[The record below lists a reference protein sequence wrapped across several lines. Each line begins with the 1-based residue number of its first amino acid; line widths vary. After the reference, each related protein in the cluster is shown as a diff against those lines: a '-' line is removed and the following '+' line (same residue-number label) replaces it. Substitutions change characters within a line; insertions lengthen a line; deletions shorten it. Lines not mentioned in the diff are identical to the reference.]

1 MSVRFVVLGFVLAG
15 TFAWGGSAS
24 PRAPSDPPPR
34 AAFATVRLHPL
45 PLQALNQ
52 CRLARAI
59 AFCPRRLPLASLPGW
74 RAPRGTPPPILVA
87 QRYRPFRDG
96 RARLVGVSFGYGA
109 PWEPD
114 SGPDWRQHL
123 WRNRPCCFLH
133 FELYRAIKGT
143 PPMAAHVERAPL
155 GGRSGLLAAAAGYGL
170 GCDGPFFCNH
180 LRFYWRERGS
190 WYVATLHHFGVPE
203 TRTLLDRLVRELRP
217 VRTLQPGRPHVV
229 ATIRIGGFPNA
240 LAVGDGTVWI
250 VGGGRRSGRIVRI
263 DQSSNRVAARIRAPV
278 GSERSCGI
286 ATAGGSVWAA
296 AYDPGSRR
304 TTVLRIDPKRARI
317 VGRIPIPN
325 AACVTAA
332 AGAVWV
338 SSPES
343 RTLTRIEP
351 KSGRVVAHIR
361 KAGSY
366 PEGIAFGYGS
376 VWVASG
382 TRPCGS
388 PRRPCTPS
396 RDTSGQLTR
405 IDARTNLVVA
415 RLRLEA
421 SPAYV
426 AAAAGN
432 VWVSSNDGTIRR
444 IDPHTNR
451 LAGPPLPVSGGRVTL
466 AAGLG
471 LLWVTSITGPG
482 RPGTITPVDP
492 RRGTL
497 GRSVT
502 VGRSPLGMASR
513 AGSLWVANFNSGTVS
528 RIVR

>member
-1 MSVRFVVLGFVLAG
+1 
-15 TFAWGGSAS
+15 
-24 PRAPSDPPPR
+24 
-34 AAFATVRLHPL
+34 
-45 PLQALNQ
+45 
-52 CRLARAI
+52 
-59 AFCPRRLPLASLPGW
+59 
-74 RAPRGTPPPILVA
+74 
-87 QRYRPFRDG
+87 
-96 RARLVGVSFGYGA
+96 
-109 PWEPD
+109 
-114 SGPDWRQHL
+114 
-123 WRNRPCCFLH
+123 
-133 FELYRAIKGT
+133 
-143 PPMAAHVERAPL
+143 MAAHVERAPL